1 MDLRAVTSL
10 LSVMLA
16 AVLNTVVS
24 APASEVPA
32 ASLVSHVRNKRCSCA
47 TFLDHECVYFCHLDI
62 IWVNTP
68 ERIVSY
74 GLGNMPRRR
83 RSAGVPP
90 AKSHG
95 GARCRCLKGNDSAC
109 NNFCQPEHQL
119 RQNKTS
125 LGKKIRRAE
134 GERCS
139 GAGCARTPS
148 MKRRTNRGKH
158 EENVVAGS
166 AARRGADPR
175 RPGGVEDE
183 EVEEGGGGGA
193 RRILD
198 SLGSTSSNH

>member
-1 MDLRAVTSL
+1 MDLRVVTSL

-139 GAGCARTPS
+139 GAGCARTPR
-148 MKRRTNRGKH
+148 MKRRTNGENMTKTPSLVALRAVAQTRGVL
-158 EENVVAGS
+158 EAWRTRRWRR
-166 AARRGADPR
+166 AA
-175 RPGGVEDE
+175 
-183 EVEEGGGGGA
+183 EEGHVA
-193 RRILD
+193 
-198 SLGSTSSNH
+198 S

>member
-1 MDLRAVTSL
+1 MILLCSNQTCAMFFLRVKEIRMGQHRHLVVDVSHCTTLRSQ
-10 LSVMLA
+10 
-16 AVLNTVVS
+16 NVVS

-139 GAGCARTPS
+139 GAGCARTPR
-148 MKRRTNRGKH
+148 MKRYGRKKRNSSVTVGGTQK
-158 EENVVAGS
+158 
-166 AARRGADPR
+166 RREI
-175 RPGGVEDE
+175 PGVYF
-183 EVEEGGGGGA
+183 A
-193 RRILD
+193 K
-198 SLGSTSSNH
+198 

>member
-16 AVLNTVVS
+16 AVLNTVMS

-83 RSAGVPP
+83 RSAVVPP

-109 NNFCQPEHQL
+109 NNFCQPEQQL

-125 LGKKIRRAE
+125 LGKKTRRAE

-139 GAGCARTPS
+139 GAGCARTPR
-148 MKRRTNRGKH
+148 MKRRTNGENMKKTSSSSPVALRAVAQTRGVL
-158 EENVVAGS
+158 EAWRT
-166 AARRGADPR
+166 ARRWR
-175 RPGGVEDE
+175 RVVV
-183 EVEEGGGGGA
+183 VEEGGHVA
-193 RRILD
+193 
-198 SLGSTSSNH
+198 S

>member
-148 MKRRTNRGKH
+148 MKRTNGENMKKTSSPVALRAVAQTRGVLEAWRT
-158 EENVVAGS
+158 
-166 AARRGADPR
+166 RRWR
-175 RPGGVEDE
+175 RV
-183 EVEEGGGGGA
+183 VEEGHVA
-193 RRILD
+193 
-198 SLGSTSSNH
+198 S